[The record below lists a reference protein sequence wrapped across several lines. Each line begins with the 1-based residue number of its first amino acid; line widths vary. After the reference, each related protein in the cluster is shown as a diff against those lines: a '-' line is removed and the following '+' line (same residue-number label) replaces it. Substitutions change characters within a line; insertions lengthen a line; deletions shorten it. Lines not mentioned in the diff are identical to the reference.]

1 MGLPIFVCFRFRYKF
16 HLWEDLLRESLDLC
30 HDFIGLQVVLSFCC
44 LLLMFFFITPSSCLS
59 LIESVFFVDT
69 FGVSFYSSIEF
80 ISLHSLFTLSFYFI
94 VHIRYTHELYRR
106 GAYL

>member
-1 MGLPIFVCFRFRYKF
+1 MTFLASRLFCHFVVFFDVFFR
-16 HLWEDLLRESLDLC
+16 
-30 HDFIGLQVVLSFCC
+30 
-44 LLLMFFFITPSSCLS
+44 TPPSCLS

-80 ISLHSLFTLSFYFI
+80 ISLHSLESVFFVDTFGVSFDSSIEFISLHSLFTPSFYFI
-94 VHIRYTHELYRR
+94 SHIRYTHKLYRR